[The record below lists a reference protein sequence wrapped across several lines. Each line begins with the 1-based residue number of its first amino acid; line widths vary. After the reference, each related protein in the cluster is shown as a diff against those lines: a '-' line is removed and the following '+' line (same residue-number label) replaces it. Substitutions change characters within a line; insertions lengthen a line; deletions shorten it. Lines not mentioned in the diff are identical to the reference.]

1 MSVVSRQIQQNIS
14 KEPMT
19 MDEEDPEFES
29 LSGFEDEE
37 KPSRKRK
44 RPKDKKYDMIKSAL
58 ETHLVEYAR
67 KKHTQKRDTELLK
80 GTIEEYLSSFVLLGY
95 NYDGDPVQLVSASTQ
110 QQSDSLGTLLQ
121 KFIISQSPHTP
132 PGY

>member
-1 MSVVSRQIQQNIS
+1 
-14 KEPMT
+14 
-19 MDEEDPEFES
+19 MDEDDADFES
-29 LSGFEDEE
+29 LSGYDLNK
-37 KPSRKRK
+37 KPPKNRKSS
-44 RPKDKKYDMIKSAL
+44 DSKKYDMIKSAL
-58 ETHLVEYAR
+58 ESHLVEYAR

-95 NYDGDPVQLVSASTQ
+95 NYDGDPVQLVSASNQ

>member
-1 MSVVSRQIQQNIS
+1 M
-14 KEPMT
+14 
-19 MDEEDPEFES
+19 MDEDSADFES
-29 LSGFEDEE
+29 LSGFEGVEM
-37 KPSRKRK
+37 PTRKRK
-44 RPKDKKYDMIKSAL
+44 KARDKNYDMIKSAL

-80 GTIEEYLSSFVLLGY
+80 NTIEEYLSSFVLLGY

-121 KFIISQSPHTP
+121 KFIISQSPHAP

>member
-1 MSVVSRQIQQNIS
+1 MESPRTQLNTS
-14 KEPMT
+14 KEIMM
-19 MDEEDPEFES
+19 MDEGAADFES
-29 LSGFEDEE
+29 LSGFEDVE
-37 KPSRKRK
+37 KPTRKRK
-44 RPKDKKYDMIKSAL
+44 KARDKNYDMIKSAL

-80 GTIEEYLSSFVLLGY
+80 NTIEEYLSSFVLLGY

>member
-1 MSVVSRQIQQNIS
+1 
-14 KEPMT
+14 

-29 LSGFEDEE
+29 LSGFEDKE

-44 RPKDKKYDMIKSAL
+44 RSKDKKYDMIKSAL